1 MVLSQRCTGI
11 YLSYH
16 GTANRSTADRD
27 TVKREVNPV
36 GTDLDETVRGRER
49 KREGRVELVDT
60 FAPRLPPL

>member
-36 GTDLDETVRGRER
+36 GTDLDETV
-49 KREGRVELVDT
+49 
-60 FAPRLPPL
+60 

>member
-1 MVLSQRCTGI
+1 MYRYIYI

-36 GTDLDETVRGRER
+36 GTDLDETGLVRGGGKERER
-49 KREGRVELVDT
+49 VEWS
-60 FAPRLPPL
+60 

>member
-1 MVLSQRCTGI
+1 MYI

-16 GTANRSTADRD
+16 GTANRSDRD

-36 GTDLDETVRGRER
+36 GTDLDETGLVRGEERER
-49 KREGRVELVDT
+49 ERGGRVELVDT